1 MTEDRTELQDLP
13 TTQDAL
19 ISLMNERRNYWQAR
33 IVQGDPAQ
41 STRRRLVNLTSDL
54 LDVLDR
60 LEVQAIS
67 TPESRAY
74 YRSGGDNHYAENV
87 PLQGALET
95 TFARAWETQERGE
108 PLMAVPGSSR
118 PPRAYTREETL
129 LQVAQYLVIMVRYW
143 DELPNHDPLGNML
156 FSVLTL
162 LDGGPGS
169 LPPFSVRAPGGED
182 LAGTLHERYSDLRT
196 PLLDSTHSS
205 LELAVS
211 DYNGA
216 HMQIDIHN
224 PDDFTLENIRLLI
237 ASKDDS
243 ENRQIRVSN
252 MGMIY
257 LSDVTGYQ
265 QLDDV
270 AFRLE
275 SLAYGTDHVG
285 EKAALDDSWVTR
297 IYNALNEWRTDP
309 YTTYSDSF

>member
-13 TTQDAL
+13 TTQGAL
-19 ISLMNERRNYWQAR
+19 IGLMNERRNYWQAR

-41 STRRRLVNLTSDL
+41 STRKRLVNLTSDL

-95 TFARAWETQERGE
+95 TFARAWESQERGE
-108 PLMAVPGSSR
+108 PLTAVPGSSH

-182 LAGTLHERYSDLRT
+182 LAGTLHERYSELKREEARKNLPDNSYWN
-196 PLLDSTHSS
+196 PLSTT
-205 LELAVS
+205 AVR
-211 DYNGA
+211 
-216 HMQIDIHN
+216 N
-224 PDDFTLENIRLLI
+224 P
-237 ASKDDS
+237 S
-243 ENRQIRVSN
+243 ESGNV
-252 MGMIY
+252 
-257 LSDVTGYQ
+257 D
-265 QLDDV
+265 
-270 AFRLE
+270 
-275 SLAYGTDHVG
+275 
-285 EKAALDDSWVTR
+285 K
-297 IYNALNEWRTDP
+297 
-309 YTTYSDSF
+309 